1 MKQNL
6 LAILLALSYFC
17 MADAYAQ
24 APGEPIDI
32 IEKGIFKK
40 KVYRKCDIE
49 LMPTQMITL
58 FKNDPNMSEFVK
70 PMALTYGTSKLLSAV
85 GWALI
90 FWPIA
95 ESVIQDEGDGDPN
108 WNLAYAGAGC
118 VVLSIPLTIA
128 YNRKAMQAVSYYNAG
143 YKRAKLD
150 VGLGVSRNGVGLMMK
165 F

>member
-1 MKQNL
+1 MKRKL
-6 LAILLALSYFC
+6 LTMLLALSCFYTS
-17 MADAYAQ
+17 DTLAQ
-24 APGEPIDI
+24 APGEPIEMI
-32 IEKGIFKK
+32 KKGIFKR
-40 KVYRKCDIE
+40 KVYKKCDIE
-49 LMPTQMITL
+49 LIPTQMITL
-58 FKNDPNMSEFVK
+58 FKNDPNMSEFAK
-70 PMALTYGTSKLLSAV
+70 PMALTYGTSKLLSVV

-95 ESVIQDEGDGDPN
+95 ESLIHYEGEEDPD